1 MIIVDCNS
9 ILSFIPFVSDSTPAH
24 IFQAGSIPK
33 KPECDETCQVS
44 ADKSKTLQG
53 DNSKSPNE
61 NIPSGYYCVSDEFGA
76 LKCFIC

>member
-24 IFQAGSIPK
+24 ILQAGSISK
-33 KPECDETCQVS
+33 KPKGDESCQVS
-44 ADKSKTLQG
+44 ADKSKT
-53 DNSKSPNE
+53 SKGNTSNSPNE

-76 LKCFIC
+76 